1 MPHTPG
7 LIARTLTRS
16 FAIGVAAGL
25 RSQVPVAVIADA
37 ARTGRL
43 SRGTGFVWDGLRS
56 PVATKVGIA
65 AMLGEM
71 VGDKL
76 PVTPAR
82 TGRPAVYGRIIS
94 GGLAGALVA
103 SGLGAR
109 SGGLAFAAL
118 AGAAGSVVGS
128 WGGYHARSGVTST
141 GVPDLP
147 VALVEDVTA
156 LAIGRL
162 AVAREL

>member
-1 MPHTPG
+1 
-7 LIARTLTRS
+7 LIVRTLTRS

-25 RSQVPVAVIADA
+25 RSQVPSAVITDA

-43 SRGTGFVWDGLRS
+43 ARGSGPIWDGLRA
-56 PVATKVGIA
+56 PVASKLGIA
-65 AMLGEM
+65 SMLGEM

-76 PVTPAR
+76 PVTPPRIAQ
-82 TGRPAVYGRIIS
+82 PALSFRILS
-94 GGLAGALVA
+94 GGLAGAFVA
-103 SGLGAR
+103 SGLGAK

-118 AGAAGSVVGS
+118 AGAAGAYAGTY
-128 WGGYHARSGVTST
+128 GGYHARKGIADT

-147 VALVEDVTA
+147 IALVEDVTA